1 MESILNTIKKMLDVD
16 VGCTHFDENIINH
29 INTALMVLTQIGV
42 GPEKGFSIRD
52 ATAKWSDF
60 LSDMNKLE
68 GVKTYIYL
76 KVKPLFDPTSSSSI
90 SGAMK
95 NVADEL
101 EWRMNINAEEVA
113 DAADVLASL
122 AEEIGIVGDDY
133 DDYYD
138 DYYDD
143 L

>member
-42 GPEKGFSIRD
+42 GPDKGYAIRD

-60 LSDMNKLE
+60 LTDMSKLE

-76 KVKPLFDPTSSSSI
+76 RVKPLFDPTSSSAI
-90 SGAMK
+90 SSAMK

-113 DAADVLASL
+113 DAAEVLASL
-122 AEEIGIVGDDY
+122 AEEIGMVDDDDY
-133 DDYYD
+133 DGYYD
-138 DYYDD
+138 E

>member
-60 LSDMNKLE
+60 LADMSKLE

-76 KVKPLFDPTSSSSI
+76 RVKPLFDPTSSSAI

-122 AEEIGIVGDDY
+122 AEEIGIVDDDY

-138 DYYDD
+138 D

>member
-52 ATAKWSDF
+52 SNAKWSDF
-60 LSDMNKLE
+60 LTDMSKLE

-76 KVKPLFDPTSSSSI
+76 RVKPLFDPTSSSAI

-113 DAADVLASL
+113 DVADVLASL
-122 AEEIGIVGDDY
+122 AEETGIVDDDY

-138 DYYDD
+138 D

>member
-52 ATAKWSDF
+52 STAKWSEF
-60 LSDMNKLE
+60 LSDMSKLE

-76 KVKPLFDPTSSSSI
+76 RVKPLFDPTSSSAI

-122 AEEIGIVGDDY
+122 AEETGIVDDDY

-138 DYYDD
+138 D

>member
-16 VGCTHFDENIINH
+16 IGCTHFDENIINH

-52 ATAKWSDF
+52 ANAKWSDF
-60 LSDMNKLE
+60 LTDMSKLE

-76 KVKPLFDPTSSSSI
+76 RVKPLFDPTSSSAI
-90 SGAMK
+90 SSAMK

-122 AEEIGIVGDDY
+122 AEEIGIVDDDY

-138 DYYDD
+138 E

>member
-52 ATAKWSDF
+52 STAKWSDF
-60 LSDMNKLE
+60 LSDMSKLE

-76 KVKPLFDPTSSSSI
+76 RVKPLFDPTSSSAI

-113 DAADVLASL
+113 DAANVLASL
-122 AEEIGIVGDDY
+122 AEEIGIVDDDY

-138 DYYDD
+138 D

>member
-52 ATAKWSDF
+52 AAAKWSDF
-60 LSDMNKLE
+60 LSDMSKLE

-76 KVKPLFDPTSSSSI
+76 RVKPLFDPTSSSAI

-122 AEEIGIVGDDY
+122 AEEIGIVDDDY

-143 L
+143 P